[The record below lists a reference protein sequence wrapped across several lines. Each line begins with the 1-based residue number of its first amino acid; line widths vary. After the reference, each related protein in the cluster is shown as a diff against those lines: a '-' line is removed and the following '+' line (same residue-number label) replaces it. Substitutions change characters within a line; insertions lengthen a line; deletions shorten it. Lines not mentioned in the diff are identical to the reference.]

1 MERTLQVTLKNFVT
15 LTNGKKGPVNV
26 PFGLTPTAI
35 LKEMK
40 EVGAK
45 FSLGFNWATELS
57 VEQVEAYIAKDK
69 ELYGEVTEKPVEVT
83 VIEPVIV
90 DEPTEELNVDKVDE
104 DNIEIDSKEEKIENV
119 KEESNASTDKQFNK
133 KQFNKNNR

>member
-69 ELYGEVTEKPVEVT
+69 ELYGEVTEKPVEVK
-83 VIEPVIV
+83 VIEPPVNTE
-90 DEPTEELNVDKVDE
+90 EPTEKLNIDKVDE
-104 DNIEIDSKEEKIENV
+104 DNNEIEPTEDV
-119 KEESNASTDKQFNK
+119 KEESNVSTDKQFNK

>member
-45 FSLGFNWATELS
+45 FSVGFNWATELS

-69 ELYGEVTEKPVEVT
+69 ELYGEVT

-104 DNIEIDSKEEKIENV
+104 DNIEIDSKEEKIEDV
-119 KEESNASTDKQFNK
+119 KEESNVSTDKQFNK

>member
-26 PFGLTPTAI
+26 PFGLKPTVI

-40 EVGAK
+40 EAGAK

-57 VEQVEAYIAKDK
+57 VEQVEAYIAKDR
-69 ELYGEVTEKPVEVT
+69 ELYGEVTEKPVEVK

-119 KEESNASTDKQFNK
+119 KEESNVSTDKQFNK

>member
-26 PFGLTPTAI
+26 PFGLTPTVI

-40 EVGAK
+40 EAGAK

-57 VEQVEAYIAKDK
+57 VEQVEAYIAKDR

-119 KEESNASTDKQFNK
+119 KEESNVSTDKPFNK

>member
-26 PFGLTPTAI
+26 PFGLTPTSI

-40 EVGAK
+40 EAGAK

-57 VEQVEAYIAKDK
+57 VEQVEAYIAKDR
-69 ELYGEVTEKPVEVT
+69 ELYGEVTEKPVEVK

-104 DNIEIDSKEEKIENV
+104 DNIEIDSTEEKIENV
-119 KEESNASTDKQFNK
+119 KEESNVSTDKQFNK